1 MRFSKRYAAAEDGTA
16 LLKSTNPSSVLVPFA
31 ADLAVPEAESGS
43 EYLTDVRAE
52 GVLLIDGTN
61 KKSLLSHNAYTRM
74 NPASTTKIMT

>member
-1 MRFSKRYAAAEDGTA
+1 M
-16 LLKSTNPSSVLVPFA
+16 LVPFA

-61 KKSLLSHNAYTRM
+61 KKKSALTQCLHTNESGIDNKK
-74 NPASTTKIMT
+74 S